1 MEATGKC
8 HLGVTRKKK
17 TKQNH
22 SHCGHPRV
30 CNSWSCPSITCP
42 FSLLS
47 AATSSFLSSSSE
59 HEVSRFRFFWSKS
72 HLGQNGALQQRGS
85 SELHS
90 LCFTHTLKVL
100 PQPAE
105 LPEAA
110 AGTAL
115 ARMGHGANAIFDSR
129 GSSHQAQPRQKV
141 WQGTQGSRTRAGL
154 LSRTIPPV
162 EQFPISPF
170 HQHQVIQFQFCT
182 SWVYLARRETSSLL
196 SSC

>member
-1 MEATGKC
+1 MAI
-8 HLGVTRKKK
+8 HVFVIHGVA
-17 TKQNH
+17 
-22 SHCGHPRV
+22 
-30 CNSWSCPSITCP
+30 
-42 FSLLS
+42 LLS
-47 AATSSFLSSSSE
+47 PAHSPFCQLQRLHFYPLHQNMKSVDLDFFGLSLTWGRMGPSSRGEAQSCTPCA
-59 HEVSRFRFFWSKS
+59 S
-72 HLGQNGALQQRGS
+72 HTP
-85 SELHS
+85 
-90 LCFTHTLKVL
+90 CPLKVL

>member
-1 MEATGKC
+1 MAI
-8 HLGVTRKKK
+8 HVFVIHGVA
-17 TKQNH
+17 
-22 SHCGHPRV
+22 
-30 CNSWSCPSITCP
+30 
-42 FSLLS
+42 LLS
-47 AATSSFLSSSSE
+47 PAHSPFCQLQLLHFYPLHQNMKSVDLDFFGLSLTWGRMGPSSRGEAQSCTP
-59 HEVSRFRFFWSKS
+59 RAS
-72 HLGQNGALQQRGS
+72 HTP
-85 SELHS
+85 
-90 LCFTHTLKVL
+90 CPLKVL
-100 PQPAE
+100 PQPAG

>member
-1 MEATGKC
+1 ME
-8 HLGVTRKKK
+8 L
-17 TKQNH
+17 
-22 SHCGHPRV
+22 
-30 CNSWSCPSITCP
+30 P
-42 FSLLS
+42 FSHLPILPFCQLQLLHFHPLHQNMKS
-47 AATSSFLSSSSE
+47 VGLDFFGLSLTWGRMGPSSREEAQSCTPCA
-59 HEVSRFRFFWSKS
+59 S
-72 HLGQNGALQQRGS
+72 HTP
-85 SELHS
+85 
-90 LCFTHTLKVL
+90 CPLKVP
-100 PQPAE
+100 PQPAG
-105 LPEAA
+105 LPGAA

-115 ARMGHGANAIFDSR
+115 AEMGHGANAIFDSR

-170 HQHQVIQFQFCT
+170 HQHQVIQFHFCT